1 MADTSIHQPHGAP
14 TRALP
19 KTPHGKHGEA
29 GKAGKAKS
37 PLLGFDDVQLNGVS
51 WLWPGWL
58 PRGRTT
64 LLAGAGG
71 SGKGTLASH
80 LVACATNR
88 KPWPDGSVSEPC
100 LAVVVSPDDALADTL
115 KPRMEFSGV
124 DFEYCRRLGP
134 DAFRT
139 GGVNRMFHD
148 LRQSASDDIGLVI
161 VDMMVGAQMARGTD
175 DNAASDVSRHLASF
189 NLLAEELDAAVILV
203 HHVGKWAKARVAEGT
218 LANLVRG
225 SGAWTDGVRMVL
237 LVAPDENDTNGSR
250 VLVRAKCNVGG
261 VRWAQGG
268 YRITSR
274 DERFPGDNGIPGA
287 TTVVD
292 DVKPMSGSAHDIFVG
307 AVSKD
312 RTRAPTTKRNVCQD
326 AIERQLKPGKPTLKA
341 TVMAAL
347 QAKGHADRTIERAAR
362 VMAHERRLLI
372 RKAKRGEFA
381 GANANA
387 SVWELP

>member
-1 MADTSIHQPHGAP
+1 MATKIIPYPSGAP

-19 KTPHGKHGEA
+19 NTPHGKRGNAGEA
-29 GKAGKAKS
+29 GKAKS
-37 PLLGFDDVQLNGVS
+37 LLLGFYDVELNGVS

-115 KPRMEFSGV
+115 KPRLRFSGV
-124 DFEYCRRLGP
+124 DFEYCRRLRP
-134 DAFRT
+134 DAIRT

-161 VDMMVGAQMARGTD
+161 VDMMVGAAMARGTD

-189 NLLAEELDAAVILV
+189 NILAEELNAAVVVV
-203 HHVGKWAKARVAEGT
+203 HHVTKWTRTKVTEGS

-225 SGAWTDGVRMVL
+225 SGAWTDGVRMAL
-237 LVAPDENDTNGSR
+237 LITPDENDTNGSR

-261 VRWAQGG
+261 VRWSQGG
-268 YRITSR
+268 YRVTSR
-274 DERFPGDNGIPGA
+274 DEQFPGDNGIPGT

-292 DVKPMSGSAHDIFVG
+292 DVQAMSGSAHDIFVG

-312 RTRAPTTKRNVCQD
+312 RTRPPTTKRIVCQD
-326 AIERQLKPGKPTLKA
+326 AIERYLKPGKPILQA
-341 TVMAAL
+341 TVVAAL
-347 QAKGHADRTIERAAR
+347 QAKGHSKRTIDRAID
-362 VMAHERRLLI
+362 VMANERLI
-372 RKAKRGEFA
+372 IKRKVNKGEFP
-381 GANANA
+381 GANPNA
-387 SVWELP
+387 GVVELV